1 MLSIN
6 ISEVIWT
13 VINFFLLYF
22 LLKKFLFNPIVEHMD
37 KRNEKVKQGFDA
49 EKEALDALAKHD
61 EELSARMDESRAE
74 ARRLIAAGKQAD
86 DAERA
91 QALKAAR
98 ADAAAER
105 QNLRD
110 KAIENDAASRRAIEN
125 SREKLAAALGARLMG
140 R

>member
-22 LLKKFLFNPIVEHMD
+22 LLKAFLFNPIVKHMD
-37 KRNEKVKQGFDA
+37 ARNAKVKQGFDA
-49 EKEALDALAKHD
+49 EKEALDAVAKHD
-61 EELSARMDESRAE
+61 DELSARMDESRAE

-86 DAERA
+86 DAQRA

-105 QNLRD
+105 QNLRE
-110 KAIENDAASRRAIEN
+110 KAIANDAASRKAIED

>member
-22 LLKKFLFNPIVEHMD
+22 LLKKFLFTPIVKHMD
-37 KRNEKVKQGFDA
+37 ERNAKVKQGFDA
-49 EKEALDALAKHD
+49 EKEALDAVAKHD

-105 QNLRD
+105 QNLRE
-110 KAIENDAASRRAIEN
+110 KAIENDAASRRAIED
-125 SREKLAAALGARLMG
+125 SRAKLAAALGARLMG

>member
-37 KRNEKVKQGFDA
+37 ERNAKVKQGFDA
-49 EKEALDALAKHD
+49 EKEALDAVAKHD
-61 EELSARMDESRAE
+61 EELAGRMDESRAE

-105 QNLRD
+105 QSLRE
-110 KAIENDAASRRAIEN
+110 KAIENDAASRRAIED
-125 SREKLAAALGARLMG
+125 SRAKLAAALGARLMG